1 LTIFYDILLKY
12 LSDTDYFID
21 NHKTPQY
28 KFILN
33 GSHFMKN
40 IMVVKTES
48 LKRDMISFGYT
59 DFDIHI
65 NKNEK
70 TVNYREL
77 LNEKSVELIIQY
89 YALDFMY
96 FGYSTNIY
104 DTISYPISTPLN
116 IYNGTHLVKQSVPL
130 EFQEK
135 QLPINEIYRSKATI
149 VTAFIKDINKNR
161 KIEDYIEYGKKLL
174 SVPVPKIVFIDTES
188 YKLYFSHMKNEHTH
202 FIIFNLSD
210 MYLQDYKHLITDF
223 NLETYDNDKD
233 TMEYIFVQCYKTE
246 WVRRAIELDIYN
258 TEQYIWVDFGIFHMI
273 KSDSV
278 FKNGI
283 FSMCQKEYSR
293 LRISCCKFREYICP
307 YNVYKR
313 LTWNFAGSVFGGDKK
328 SLITFANIVKF
339 KILETIQTK
348 KTIMWELCFW
358 YLIKDVVPDLY
369 DCYICGHDFRI
380 LELY

>member
-1 LTIFYDILLKY
+1 
-12 LSDTDYFID
+12 
-21 NHKTPQY
+21 
-28 KFILN
+28 
-33 GSHFMKN
+33 MKN

-104 DTISYPISTPLN
+104 DNISYPL
-116 IYNGTHLVKQSVPL
+116 
-130 EFQEK
+130 
-135 QLPINEIYRSKATI
+135 SKATI

-339 KILETIQTK
+339 KILER
-348 KTIMWELCFW
+348 L
-358 YLIKDVVPDLY
+358 
-369 DCYICGHDFRI
+369 
-380 LELY
+380 